1 MTSATDMSSSEP
13 AFTGQVVL
21 ITGAA
26 GALGRAATAFFERA
40 GARLALLDVVPIE
53 GPHVARVC
61 DLTDSADCAAA
72 VADVVAALGTVD
84 VLVNIAGGFAMGEA
98 VHETSAATWD
108 FLMGLNAHSVL
119 NMARATVPVM
129 LSAGRGK
136 IVNIGAGAGLNAG
149 ARMGAYSASKSVVI
163 RLTEAMAAELKSQGI
178 NVNCVLPSIIDT
190 ARNRSDMPNADY
202 RTWVHPDALARVI
215 GFLASDAATP
225 IHGAALPVSGLV

>member
-1 MTSATDMSSSEP
+1 MTTPSFA
-13 AFTGQVVL
+13 GQVVL

-26 GALGRAATAFFERA
+26 GALGRAAAAYFESE

-53 GPHVARVC
+53 SAHFSRVC
-61 DLTDSADCAAA
+61 DLTDSADCRNAVAAA
-72 VADVVAALGTVD
+72 VAALGTVD
-84 VLVNIAGGFAMGEA
+84 VLINIAGGFAMGEA

-136 IVNIGAGAGLNAG
+136 IINIGAGAGVSAS

-190 ARNRSDMPNADY
+190 ARNRSDMPDADY
-202 RTWVHPDALARVI
+202 SKWVHPDALARVI
-215 GFLASDAATP
+215 GFLASEAAAP
-225 IHGAALPVSGLV
+225 IHGAAVPVTGLV

>member
-1 MTSATDMSSSEP
+1 
-13 AFTGQVVL
+13 
-21 ITGAA
+21 
-26 GALGRAATAFFERA
+26 
-40 GARLALLDVVPIE
+40 
-53 GPHVARVC
+53 
-61 DLTDSADCAAA
+61 
-72 VADVVAALGTVD
+72 
-84 VLVNIAGGFAMGEA
+84 
-98 VHETSAATWD
+98 
-108 FLMGLNAHSVL
+108 
-119 NMARATVPVM
+119 MARATVPVM